1 MVGLGSAP
9 DLDGGVAVAV
19 PDLSLADDG
28 VDGGGVVGG
37 GLGADAVGVKD
48 DDAEEDEDAAGL
60 VQGVAGVE
68 GDGGH
73 PSLSRGESTHSTP
86 TRLTGISKT
95 CVERQWR
102 IQSSYG
108 GSIGK

>member
-37 GLGADAVGVKD
+37 GLGADA
-48 DDAEEDEDAAGL
+48 
-60 VQGVAGVE
+60 AGVE
-68 GDGGH
+68 DDDTEEDVGLRRGVVKAASRYLFVAD
-73 PSLSRGESTHSTP
+73 SLHRSKAANPHASPCDESPLPAPVTA
-86 TRLTGISKT
+86 R
-95 CVERQWR
+95 
-102 IQSSYG
+102 
-108 GSIGK
+108 